1 VKYPPH
7 GTTSSWP
14 YKCFVDKLFRFQW
27 EALELI
33 FGHPTNFVEFDPV
46 LLPLWNTRKRLVCH
60 EMIDKLTDRAM
71 RQARKAFRSGGQGS
85 KKKKY
90 QYDPIHILRSFD
102 ILQSCRSAVECGM
115 FTPQV
120 TKWTSEIRP
129 QILSHSIKRKKIV
142 EYLKMT
148 LHQLKNLQLEVLR
161 APTKR
166 EVYRGEEPVSPI
178 PSILSPGIKRELR
191 TICERV
197 WSDIK
202 EGKTGRRMSEEEL
215 AILTDGQPAVNP
227 SSLDPE
233 YNIPRGF
240 STREEDIEAVEAE
253 GCELAIESPMY
264 EENEPIEE
272 EERR

>member
-1 VKYPPH
+1 MKNGYVLLNLIVGSRGSFTETFGSDFNFRQILYFGDERDNHGGFVKYPPH

-102 ILQSCRSAVECGM
+102 ILQSCRSAVE
-115 FTPQV
+115 
-120 TKWTSEIRP
+120 
-129 QILSHSIKRKKIV
+129 
-142 EYLKMT
+142 
-148 LHQLKNLQLEVLR
+148 
-161 APTKR
+161 
-166 EVYRGEEPVSPI
+166 
-178 PSILSPGIKRELR
+178 
-191 TICERV
+191 
-197 WSDIK
+197 
-202 EGKTGRRMSEEEL
+202 
-215 AILTDGQPAVNP
+215 
-227 SSLDPE
+227 
-233 YNIPRGF
+233 
-240 STREEDIEAVEAE
+240 
-253 GCELAIESPMY
+253 
-264 EENEPIEE
+264 
-272 EERR
+272 